1 MRIIKTGL
9 SHTDI
14 ALIDAIII
22 LIVVATDISN
32 YFLSLFESEIVQDKC
47 HYIECNNGRLLIGN
61 WCEETTDLNYN
72 PFLNNSHG
80 YQQPNVTDKQLF

>member
-47 HYIECNNGRLLIGN
+47 HYIECNNGRLLIGARR
-61 WCEETTDLNYN
+61 
-72 PFLNNSHG
+72 
-80 YQQPNVTDKQLF
+80 QQILIIILF